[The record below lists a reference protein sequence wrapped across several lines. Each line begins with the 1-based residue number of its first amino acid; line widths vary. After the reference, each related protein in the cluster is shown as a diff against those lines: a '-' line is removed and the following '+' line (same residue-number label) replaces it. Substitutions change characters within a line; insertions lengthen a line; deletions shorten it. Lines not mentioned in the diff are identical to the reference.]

1 MHKDYKLIGGIIMTD
16 FEALLKSVA
25 QIKTLEQRGYAYGCA
40 NTLYAHDLITRE
52 EYETIFKL
60 IKEVSL

>member
-1 MHKDYKLIGGIIMTD
+1 MND
-16 FEALLKSVA
+16 FEALLQSIT

-52 EYETIFKL
+52 EYDIILKL
-60 IKEVSL
+60 IKGVSL

>member
-1 MHKDYKLIGGIIMTD
+1 MTD

-25 QIKTLEQRGYAYGCA
+25 QIKTLEQRGYAYGCV
-40 NTLYAHDLITRE
+40 NTLYAHDLISRE
-52 EYETIFKL
+52 EYDTIFKL